1 MAAPLLGLFFMRFD
15 LTTVIVAH
23 FAYNAGLGALPL
35 LRSEEPYFVVSGLV
49 VVTMML
55 APVIPGV
62 VGAVWRRLRGEVRGI
77 LHPQIRP
84 GTVSDLEVLA
94 ALPIEDLD
102 WGALLDDPAAV
113 ALCLRAADE
122 VMGVAAGRVAAEGVG
137 EVLAVYVAP
146 LWRRRYWGSSLVD
159 ALCVHLQARGAQ
171 SVQATAKAGDRI
183 AVAFWASQ
191 GWRPAVKVFT
201 RSLAPARRLGWGDVK
216 EGLRTGA
223 RAVAPIWPFGSPR

>member
-1 MAAPLLGLFFMRFD
+1 MRFD

-62 VGAVWRRLRGEVRGI
+62 VGAVWRRLRGEARGI

-84 GTVSDLEVLA
+84 GTVSDLGVLA

-102 WGALLDDPAAV
+102 WGALVL
-113 ALCLRAADE
+113 LCYFYGQHMVVPDRACSVVGGSLRSDLS
-122 VMGVAAGRVAAEGVG
+122 R
-137 EVLAVYVAP
+137 
-146 LWRRRYWGSSLVD
+146 
-159 ALCVHLQARGAQ
+159 
-171 SVQATAKAGDRI
+171 
-183 AVAFWASQ
+183 
-191 GWRPAVKVFT
+191 
-201 RSLAPARRLGWGDVK
+201 PARR
-216 EGLRTGA
+216 
-223 RAVAPIWPFGSPR
+223 